1 MKFEHELKVIRKG
14 VEEIIPEEELLKK
27 LEKSAKTG
35 KPLRIKYGIDPTG
48 YDVHIGHLVPIRKMR
63 EFQDLGHTGVI
74 IIGDFTAQIGDPT
87 GRDESRPALT
97 SEMVKANSE
106 KYMEQLFTVL
116 DEKKTEVRWQSEW
129 FGKMDMMDVLKL
141 MGKFTLAQ
149 FMAHDTFR
157 NRYEQGL
164 PLGMHEIM
172 YPILQGYDSVA
183 INSDVELGATEQK
196 FNILCGRDMQRIY
209 GMEQQIAVLS
219 PILIGTDGV
228 QKMSKSMNNYI
239 AVFDPPNE
247 KFGKVMSIPDA
258 LILNYF
264 NYATKLDPDDI
275 DQIKKE
281 LETGVNP
288 MLFKKQLAREI
299 VKLYH
304 GEEAAI
310 ETQKDF
316 ESKFSKKE
324 MPTESDNKFF
334 FEQKPIRIVDA
345 IVGSGSAESGSAAKR
360 LLQQNA
366 VSIENEKLPSSLTFI
381 RCTPIGDYKYNENP
395 HIEGDTIFVR
405 SASMM
410 KVGKKNF
417 VQLIADED
425 KVK

>member
-35 KPLRIKYGIDPTG
+35 KPLRVKYGIDPTG

-63 EFQDLGHTGVI
+63 EFQDLGHIGVI

-87 GRDESRPALT
+87 GRDESRPPLT
-97 SEMVKANSE
+97 AEMVKTNSE

-116 DEKKTEVRWQSEW
+116 DPSKTEVRKQSEW
-129 FGKMDMMDVLKL
+129 FGNMGMLDVIKL

-149 FMAHDTFR
+149 FLAHDTFR

-183 INSDVELGATEQK
+183 IESDIELGATEQK
-196 FNILCGRDMQRIY
+196 FNILCGRDMQRIF

-219 PILIGTDGV
+219 PILIGTDGIN
-228 QKMSKSMNNYI
+228 KMSKSMNNYI
-239 AVFDPPNE
+239 AVFDTPND
-247 KFGKVMSIPDA
+247 KFGKVMSIPDK

-275 DQIKKE
+275 AVIKKE
-281 LETGVNP
+281 LDSGVNP
-288 MLFKKQLAREI
+288 MLYKKQLAREI

-304 GEEAAI
+304 GEEASI
-310 ETQKDF
+310 EAQAAF
-316 ESKFSKKE
+316 EKVFSNKE
-324 MPTESDNKFF
+324 LPDDMPELFTKEDKIKLIKLLVDN
-334 FEQKPIRIVDA
+334 ELCA
-345 IVGSGSAESGSAAKR
+345 SNSEAKR
-360 LLQQNA
+360 MIMQNA
-366 VSIENEKLPSSLTFI
+366 VTVDGNKWTDIDGDLTI
-381 RCTPIGDYKYNENP
+381 TDGIV
-395 HIEGDTIFVR
+395 I
-405 SASMM
+405 
-410 KVGKKNF
+410 KVGKRKF
-417 VQLIADED
+417 LQIR
-425 KVK
+425 KG